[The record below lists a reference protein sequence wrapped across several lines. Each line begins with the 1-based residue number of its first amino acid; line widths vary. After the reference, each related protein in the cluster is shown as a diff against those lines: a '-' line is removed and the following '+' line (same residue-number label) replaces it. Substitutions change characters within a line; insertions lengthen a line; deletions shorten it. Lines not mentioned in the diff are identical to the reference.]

1 MHGALK
7 FRFAHFNQVPS
18 SCSPLQSCE
27 PRRPFTEYHA
37 VRLSTW
43 TGGCVSMETENADH
57 PAVTS
62 TLYTTAATPLPSP
75 RLSLPCPSVCVCVGV
90 HQFLSCSTRNDKNSR
105 DRSSLYITVANSCVC
120 LYATVFSTRRVY
132 VAIQSIN
139 VRIQNS
145 KLMNEM

>member
-1 MHGALK
+1 VHGALK

-75 RLSLPCPSVCVCVGV
+75 RLSLPCPSVCVCVWVFISSCHVVRGMTKTAETV
-90 HQFLSCSTRNDKNSR
+90 RHCILPLPTRVSVCMLLLSAPDVFT
-105 DRSSLYITVANSCVC
+105 SLYKVLTFA
-120 LYATVFSTRRVY
+120 FK
-132 VAIQSIN
+132 IQS
-139 VRIQNS
+139 
-145 KLMNEM
+145 L